1 MKAIIK
7 NGVANKDIQSCLI
20 SECGVEITFHNND
33 LADKFALSLNL
44 SGIPCVNN
52 GNKITISYIDQL
64 SVRARLT
71 QLSTSSA
78 SCVLDCWRDNWQSGK
93 TDKLILLVD
102 GVV

>member
-64 SVRARLT
+64 SVS
-71 QLSTSSA
+71 ST
-78 SCVLDCWRDNWQSGK
+78 SCVLDCWKDNWQLGK

>member
-64 SVRARLT
+64 QVVMWRSWSQAHDYNTCL
-71 QLSTSSA
+71 QYLQ
-78 SCVLDCWRDNWQSGK
+78 SCKMSIVGHRG
-93 TDKLILLVD
+93 
-102 GVV
+102 